1 MAWEVGS
8 ESALATLRKL
18 FPIGQWFLKNGVFPL
33 LIGQTKMKG
42 TNENHSS
49 EQILLNSEGTTSG
62 KDIPGSLRKKHVEL
76 EKVRWQRAWN

>member
-49 EQILLNSEGTTSG
+49 EQILLNSEGTTCG
-62 KDIPGSLRKKHVEL
+62 KDIPGSLWKK
-76 EKVRWQRAWN
+76 RM